1 MMDKRI
7 IFIAIYRALDCLA
20 DETGNIELAPFLD
33 KANPYVFE
41 DRKSADPAIYSE
53 YDNWIESNFNKVEY
67 DDSYAIA
74 EKYIAEKTEYSQLF
88 ADISRE
94 EWADLI
100 ELIKQEEPQLLT
112 NK

>member
-1 MMDKRI
+1 MNKQI

-20 DETGNIELAPFLD
+20 DETGNIELAAFLD
-33 KANPYVFE
+33 KVNPYVFE

-53 YDNWIESNFNKVEY
+53 YDNWFGANVDNVECS
-67 DDSYAIA
+67 DSYAIA
-74 EKYIAEKTEYSQLF
+74 EKYISEKTNYSQLF

-94 EWADLI
+94 EWSDLI
-100 ELIKQEEPQLLT
+100 DLIKQEEPQLLA